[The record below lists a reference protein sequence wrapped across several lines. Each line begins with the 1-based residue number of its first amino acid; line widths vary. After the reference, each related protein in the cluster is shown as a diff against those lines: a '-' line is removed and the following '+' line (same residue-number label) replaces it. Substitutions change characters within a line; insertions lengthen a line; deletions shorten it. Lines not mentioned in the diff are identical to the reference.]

1 MTIQTNVGEITV
13 EEKDIVV
20 FKQGLPGFERLRKF
34 AVIALE
40 DTRPIQWLVSL
51 EDKEVSL
58 PVIDPWMVRYDY
70 HLDIPKNIVE
80 YLNITKE
87 DKVFIIT
94 VIRIPDSKPDTMTV
108 NLAAPIIINLDNNLA
123 LQYIPEKSEYQLRHL
138 VKEELERS
146 KKLAQEKNGDD

>member
-108 NLAAPIIINLDNNLA
+108 NLAAPIIINLDNNKA

>member
-94 VIRIPDSKPDTMTV
+94 VIRIPDSKPDTITV
-108 NLAAPIIINLDNNLA
+108 NLAAPIIINLDNNKA

>member
-58 PVIDPWMVRYDY
+58 PVIDPWMVRYD
-70 HLDIPKNIVE
+70 
-80 YLNITKE
+80 
-87 DKVFIIT
+87 
-94 VIRIPDSKPDTMTV
+94 
-108 NLAAPIIINLDNNLA
+108 
-123 LQYIPEKSEYQLRHL
+123 
-138 VKEELERS
+138 
-146 KKLAQEKNGDD
+146 